1 MGDKIYKSK
10 HYLLWTFKE
19 LVELYNTDHDDGSDG
34 ISYYF
39 LRSTVKAEKPIF
51 KVSDTAEDD
60 CRCEKCKNLELLL
73 IGIRRAIHKKNKDL
87 AKSIHI
93 NPETFIAQLV
103 CSAKNFKC
111 CNQECLE
118 CPEKGLVAHSVVIVS
133 NETIH
138 ERNIAFSCNM
148 KLLDYLKVINPRL
161 KTVYFWS
168 DGMQASLD

>member
-1 MGDKIYKSK
+1 M
-10 HYLLWTFKE
+10 LWTFKE
-19 LVELYNTDHDDGSDG
+19 LVELYNADRDDGSDE

-39 LRSTVKAEKPIF
+39 LRSTVKAEKHVL

-60 CRCEKCKNLELLL
+60 CRWEKCENLEVLL
-73 IGIRRAIHKKNKDL
+73 IGIRRAIHKENKDL
-87 AKSIHI
+87 AKSIPI
-93 NPETFIAQLV
+93 NPKTFIAQLV

-133 NETIH
+133 N
-138 ERNIAFSCNM
+138 M
-148 KLLDYLKVINPRL
+148 KLLDYLKAINPRL

-168 DGMQASLD
+168 DGMQASLDWSMCSNQYPFTRVKR